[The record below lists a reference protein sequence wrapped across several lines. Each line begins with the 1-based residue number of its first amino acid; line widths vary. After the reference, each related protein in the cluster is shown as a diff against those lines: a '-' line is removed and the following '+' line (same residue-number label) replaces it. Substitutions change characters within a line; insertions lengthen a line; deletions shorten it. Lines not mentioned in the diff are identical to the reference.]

1 MSDLF
6 SQIKDIFLNLF
17 DSPALMATLGKPE
30 MTIAAFIA
38 LNLII
43 FVETGIFFFLPGDSL
58 LVTAGIVAANTAW
71 NLPLLIFTLCISAI
85 VGDSVGYWIGWRAGP
100 ALFKKPDS
108 RIFRRDHLLAAQS
121 FYERHGGKTIV
132 LARFMPLVRTFAPV
146 VAGAARMNYSRFL
159 FFNVFGG
166 IGWVTSMILL
176 GYYLPTMI
184 DPVFKRMLG
193 EQFEIRN
200 HIEKVIIVVVLL
212 SIAPGFI
219 AWWRSKKSSKRRL
232 TPMSANHNL
241 QIY

>member
-30 MTIAAFIA
+30 LTIAAFIA

-58 LVTAGIVAANTAW
+58 LVTAGIVAASTTW
-71 NLPLLIFTLCISAI
+71 NVPLLIVTLCISAI

-100 ALFKKPDS
+100 ALFNKPNS
-108 RIFRRDHLLAAQS
+108 RIFRREHLLAAQS

-146 VAGAARMNYSRFL
+146 VAGAAKMNYSRFL
-159 FFNVFGG
+159 FFNVIGG

-184 DPVFKRMLG
+184 DPIFKRMLG

-212 SIAPGFI
+212 SISPGVI
-219 AWWRSKKSSKRRL
+219 AWWRAKRKNSHGF
-232 TPMSANHNL
+232 T
-241 QIY
+241 QINTDRHASVL

>member
-58 LVTAGIVAANTAW
+58 LVTAGIVAASTTW
-71 NLPLLIFTLCISAI
+71 NVPLLIVTLCISAI

-100 ALFKKPDS
+100 ALFNKPDS
-108 RIFRRDHLLAAQS
+108 RIFRRDHLLAAQG

-159 FFNVFGG
+159 FFNVIGG

-184 DPVFKRMLG
+184 DPIFKRMLG

-200 HIEKVIIVVVLL
+200 HVEKVILVVVLL
-212 SIAPGFI
+212 SVSPGFI

-232 TPMSANHNL
+232 TPMSANRDC
-241 QIY
+241 QIH

>member
-1 MSDLF
+1 
-6 SQIKDIFLNLF
+6 LF

-71 NLPLLIFTLCISAI
+71 NLPLLIVTLCISAI

-100 ALFKKPDS
+100 ALFNKPDS
-108 RIFRRDHLLAAQS
+108 RIFRRDHLLAAQG

-184 DPVFKRMLG
+184 DPIFKRVLG

-212 SIAPGFI
+212 SITPGFI
-219 AWWRSKKSSKRRL
+219 AWWRSKKSSKRKL
-232 TPMSANHNL
+232 TPISANRNL

>member
-1 MSDLF
+1 MSELF

-30 MTIAAFIA
+30 MTVAAFVA

-58 LVTAGIVAANTAW
+58 LVTAGIVAASTTW
-71 NLPLLIFTLCISAI
+71 NLPLLIVTLCISAI

-100 ALFKKPDS
+100 ALFSKPDS
-108 RIFRRDHLLAAQS
+108 RIFRRDHLLAAQG

-184 DPVFKRMLG
+184 DPIFKRMLG

-212 SIAPGFI
+212 SISPGLI

-232 TPMSANHNL
+232 TQMSANHNL
-241 QIY
+241 QIH